1 MSNYTE
7 VFAWGGD
14 HFGQLGLATK
24 QTGKTYCV
32 PRFCSFNVLIR
43 QVACGEEHSA
53 FIAQNGSV
61 YTMGSNSEGR
71 LGIGSRAVRQSAAP
85 CLVDSLSANPADFIS
100 CGWGHTAVVC
110 DGAVFTWGVGEY
122 GALGTGSVDTQWFP
136 AQVHLPAD
144 SIALSVSCGSRHTAI
159 LATDSKARRRTLLM
173 TGAGEAGQLGTG
185 RRERELVPVR
195 TPFSEEIRQ
204 VSCGVFHTGF
214 ATDTGRVYMMGGNSF
229 GQLGIGTKK
238 SSSIPTRVSGLDSV
252 PIAKVA
258 CGHHSGAVSEQGELY
273 LWGTGTFGE
282 LLTPQLVSNAAAK
295 FVDVCVGG
303 SFGAAVD
310 SENCLWTWGSNT
322 NGELGLGDYDQRLT
336 PNLLVT
342 LQSKRVRTVAC
353 GGSFCLA
360 LGGDVHPP
368 GQSSSHLPTRKPQTL
383 SSQFRSSGELSA
395 LDRTGRKSYFPSKP
409 LTHSGSELEH
419 RPDADLSVSE
429 LTRTLASKDSLSR
442 RAERDY
448 GRGDLKQREMEA
460 TLASK
465 EREIATLRVE
475 NDRLSRSP
483 YEGKTEMADVGV
495 LNRKM
500 EALHADL
507 EELVAENRA
516 KQAEIA
522 SLRTA
527 NDRVV
532 SERDKLEILIREK
545 EASLSLSRNISEKTT
560 YSRRETE
567 ELLRRKDAELAA
579 SMADLRAVEAA
590 LSAREREGAA
600 DKYKA
605 EVYSADKLKT
615 ESELAASKAD
625 LSRVLQDLE
634 EYRRKMEKTEAE
646 NDRLVRELDL
656 YRRDKSDLKCDL
668 ERIASNSDNL
678 QRQNEDLKRLLEARS
693 SETASMHRELDT
705 ASQGRALLSSDYA
718 KSLSELD
725 SLKQQNSD
733 LRSLLNARETDFA
746 ALKQNY
752 EGLNRDRGNVQS
764 QLARLESDYSSAV
777 AAKEK
782 LSVGLEQQLKV
793 LSQVKMN
800 AEDTNKRLDTEMRRR
815 EEDHLAT
822 ISRLRES
829 LEGKIDQLSRDL
841 RQEKD
846 ISLDLRANTDNL
858 ENARRDAE
866 DRLHLELEKAAR
878 LQRDFEQLRQH
889 AGIADE
895 EAGKMAN
902 ELEDL
907 KRREK
912 GLNSTREELQ
922 RELERLRVQ
931 ANSARDQI
939 SSLQAETQQKEQDFA
954 RTVQENNEIKSAA
967 EELKY
972 EFEKLYQQH
981 SESLGE
987 MTKLQEMNEELH
999 EQLRRSQ
1006 ADCEMLGQETAS
1018 LEAKNREIFHNF
1030 EAELANKARNFRER
1044 SLSALGT
1051 PSPMKAAPAASP
1063 SQDSRYLQGS
1073 TGRSPLRPAASPEK
1087 PSDRSASGTDLTR
1100 KIARTAERLV
1110 ESGPSPLASLR
1121 VSSPM
1126 RKQELAASPQKGKAS
1141 PMRELHSFGAQEEDD
1156 LPQFAGSLR
1165 SSAGRSQD
1173 IRSRLSV
1180 IQSSKQALTSQMED
1194 LQRELQAE
1202 PLVTLSSEERFEDK

>member
-110 DGAVFTWGVGEY
+110 DGVVFTWGVGEY
-122 GALGTGSVDTQWFP
+122 GALGTGSVETQWFP

-144 SIALSVSCGSRHTAI
+144 MTALSVSCGSRHTAI
-159 LATDSKARRRTLLM
+159 LVTDSKARRRTLLM

-185 RRERELVPVR
+185 RRERELAPVR
-195 TPFSEEIRQ
+195 TPSSEEIRQ

-214 ATDTGRVYMMGGNSF
+214 VTDTGRVYMMGGNSF

-295 FVDVCVGG
+295 FVDVSVGG

-368 GQSSSHLPTRKPQTL
+368 GQSSSRLPTRKPQSL
-383 SSQFRSSGELSA
+383 SSASQLRSSGE

-409 LTHSGSELEH
+409 LTHSGSELEQD
-419 RPDADLSVSE
+419 RLPDGDLSVSE

-442 RAERDY
+442 RAEHDY
-448 GRGDLKQREMEA
+448 GRGDLRQREMEA
-460 TLASK
+460 TLAGK
-465 EREIATLRVE
+465 EREIAALRAE
-475 NDRLSRSP
+475 RDRLSRST
-483 YEGKTEMADVGV
+483 YEGKTEIADVGV

-500 EALHADL
+500 EALHTDL

-516 KQAEIA
+516 KQTEIA
-522 SLRTA
+522 SLRLA
-527 NDRVV
+527 NDRIA

-579 SMADLRAVEAA
+579 SKADLRAAEAA
-590 LSAREREGAA
+590 LSAREREAAA

-625 LSRVLQDLE
+625 LSRVLQDFE
-634 EYRRKMEKTEAE
+634 EYRRKVEKTEAE
-646 NDRLVRELDL
+646 NDRLARELDL
-656 YRRDKSDLKCDL
+656 HRRDKSDLKGDL

-693 SETASMHRELDT
+693 SETASLRRELDT
-705 ASQGRALLSSDYA
+705 ASQSRALLSSDYA
-718 KSLSELD
+718 KALSELD
-725 SLKQQNSD
+725 SLKQQSSD
-733 LRSLLNARETDFA
+733 LRSLLNAREADLA

-764 QLARLESDYSSAV
+764 QLARLESDYSATV
-777 AAKEK
+777 MAKEK

-800 AEDTNKRLDTEMRRR
+800 AEDTNKRLESEMRRR
-815 EEDHLAT
+815 EEDYLST

-829 LEGKIDQLSRDL
+829 LEGKIEQLSRDL
-841 RQEKD
+841 RQERE
-846 ISLDLRANTDNL
+846 ISLDLRAGTDNL
-858 ENARRDAE
+858 ENARRDTE
-866 DRLHLELEKAAR
+866 DRLQVELEKAAR
-878 LQRDFEQLRQH
+878 LQRDFEQLRQQT
-889 AGIADE
+889 GIRDE
-895 EAGKMAN
+895 EANNMAN

-907 KRREK
+907 KKREK
-912 GLNSTREELQ
+912 GLNLTRDELQ
-922 RELERLRVQ
+922 RELERMRTQ
-931 ANSARDQI
+931 ANSTRDQI
-939 SSLQAETQQKEQDFA
+939 SSLQAEIQEKEQELA
-954 RTVQENNEIKSAA
+954 QVAQENHEIKSAA

-981 SESLGE
+981 SDSLGE
-987 MTKLQEMNEELH
+987 MSKLQEMNEELH

-1006 ADCEMLGQETAS
+1006 AECEMLGQETAS

-1063 SQDSRYLQGS
+1063 SQDSRSLQVS
-1073 TGRSPLRPAASPEK
+1073 TGRSLPAASPEK
-1087 PSDRSASGTDLTR
+1087 IPYRSAGGTDLTR

-1110 ESGPSPLASLR
+1110 ENGPSPLASLR

-1126 RKQELAASPQKGKAS
+1126 RKQELASPQKSGKAS

-1165 SSAGRSQD
+1165 SSAGRPQD
-1173 IRSRLSV
+1173 MRSRLSA
-1180 IQSSKQALTSQMED
+1180 IQSSKQALASQMED